1 MKKKIVR
8 IGLALFLLLLCSP
21 LSNAGWGNSGPPCS
35 GYGCRGFDSPK
46 GNQQKTRADQKS
58 KSNTN
63 AQLSA
68 NQDSSA
74 SSNASR

>member
-1 MKKKIVR
+1 MKKKVAG

-21 LSNAGWGNSGPPCS
+21 LSNAGWGNAGPPCS

-46 GNQQKTRADQKS
+46 GNQPKTSQNQKS
-58 KSNTN
+58 RSNGN

-74 SSNASR
+74 SLNASR